1 EGGYGQNLRHKKL
14 LTGMHLR
21 IRLMMA
27 EQLLHDTALS
37 VLEISERCGFPC
49 LSTFNR
55 QFLRRNGISLREFRK
70 RE

>member
-1 EGGYGQNLRHKKL
+1 
-14 LTGMHLR
+14 MHLR

-55 QFLRRNGISLREFRK
+55 QFLRRSGISPREFRK